1 MKMNLIDRYVKEV
14 GKHLPQKQRADIEK
28 EIRSTLLDMLEER
41 EPASPDVEREAA
53 VVALLKEY
61 GEPRKVA
68 ESYIGPRYL
77 IGPRIY
83 PTFELVTKIVLAV
96 VIGIAVVGLGIGLA
110 GSSLAGMDFLS
121 KVGSS
126 ALGLLGSL
134 VTVFGNIVIVFAIL
148 ERVLPAK
155 EFDGAEDWEPEQLAA
170 EPDPDE
176 VKYGEQIVGILFLT
190 LFLILFNLYP
200 EVIRFGFFGENDWVF
215 IPIMLSEAFF
225 SYLPWLNVLFLL
237 EIAMA
242 VYLIRAGAWTVAS
255 RAASILINLAGI
267 ALAVV
272 MLRGP
277 ALIDLTPDRLAG
289 TPLAESAEA
298 LTAVGNLIPAIV
310 LIVVI
315 IISGVEIAQMAYRLF
330 NIRYETK

>member
-1 MKMNLIDRYVKEV
+1 MNLIDRYVKEV